1 MLAPSLPS
9 RVPRL
14 DSALPNR
21 IVRTLQPDG
30 DGLLYRFEHGL
41 EIRTDEPLAADRG
54 RVLALGTPQ
63 ATLMNYML
71 CRPERLAGR
80 LVFEPFA
87 GSGAIGLTALRAGA
101 RRVELLDINP
111 RAVRFAR
118 ENAERNGF
126 GAEQIACIEGSIE
139 SFVPAQP
146 YDLIFA
152 NPPFVPTPD
161 AIEGTLTSHAGSE
174 GNRLADILLRRL
186 DALLAPHGEGFI
198 YLFQFIRE
206 GEPLVVHS
214 IEQWVEEREVELT
227 PTQLR
232 PISAEAYFDAYL
244 ELFPSA
250 ADAIRRWRAD
260 LTRRHGTGLSLDH
273 YVVHAAAR
281 RPGPTRWTIA
291 DDLERKYGEGLRLVF
306 SDDRLMAL
314 GRAFENVVPI

>member
-1 MLAPSLPS
+1 M
-9 RVPRL
+9 RK
-14 DSALPNR
+14 
-21 IVRTLQPDG
+21 LQPDG

-41 EIRTDEPLAADRG
+41 EIRTDQPLAADRR

-139 SFVPAQP
+139 SFVPTQP

-161 AIEGTLTSHAGSE
+161 AIAGTLTSNAGSE
-174 GNRLADILLRRL
+174 GNLLVDMLFRRL
-186 DALLAPHGEGFI
+186 DTLLAPDGEAFI
-198 YLFQFIRE
+198 YLFQFVRE
-206 GEPLVVHS
+206 GKPLVVHS

-244 ELFPSA
+244 EIFPSA

-260 LTRRHGTGLSLDH
+260 LTRRHGGALTLDH
-273 YVVHAAAR
+273 YVVNVGVR
-281 RPGPTRWTIA
+281 RPGRTRWTLT
-291 DDLERKYGEGLRLVF
+291 DDLERRYGEGLRLVF
-306 SDDRLMAL
+306 ADDREMAL
-314 GRAFENVVPI
+314 GRVFENIVPA